1 MIRRPIIAALV
12 LTTAF
17 SVSLANAQQT
27 ASFKSFTAFRNVVPD
42 IDFFA
47 SSRQAIAPYEKPAG
61 EAMAKLKQLFG
72 ANLPKG
78 AIFIC
83 STQVQKDAVY
93 EPKVIR
99 SGYSW
104 SLTVETPEVRAQAML
119 ARIKSQMGNDV
130 PAEVR
135 DRIQK
140 MQPEMMANAQ
150 KDTVTLIAQQIA
162 YAVIQTLMDKELQY
176 RSSRL
181 EDMGKSPLPDWL
193 DIGIAS
199 YASGVNTAFSYLK
212 QNMDQTFPIEDVLS
226 MARPFVASASGQNG
240 GGGRSGGGNFGGAAG
255 GGMPGGGQGG
265 FPGGGRSMGGFN
277 GGGPGGFPGGFPGG
291 GGGMGGFGG
300 EGGQRGQ
307 RGGQQRQM
315 SKDEQDRT
323 IFDGQALT
331 LFSFLLEKI
340 GIDKVK
346 ELIKQAQEGKETREY
361 LSRPDVLGSDFAKIE
376 EAWTAWVKAQK

>member
-12 LTTAF
+12 LATAF

-61 EAMAKLKQLFG
+61 EAIAKLRQLFG

-93 EPKVIR
+93 EPKVLR

-104 SLTVETPEVRAQAML
+104 SLTAETPEVRAQAML
-119 ARIKSQMGNDV
+119 ARIKSQMGDDV
-130 PAEVR
+130 PAEIR
-135 DRIQK
+135 DRMQK
-140 MQPEMMANAQ
+140 MQPEMMANAERQ
-150 KDTVTLIAQQIA
+150 MVSAVTQQIA
-162 YAVIQTLMDKELQY
+162 YAVIQTLLNKELQY

-181 EDMGKSPLPDWL
+181 DDMGKSPLPDWL

-226 MARPFVASASGQNG
+226 MARPFVASSSGQNG
-240 GGGRSGGGNFGGAAG
+240 GGGGGRSG

-265 FPGGGRSMGGFN
+265 FPGAAEAWAGLA
-277 GGGPGGFPGGFPGG
+277 GGGQGGFPGG
-291 GGGMGGFGG
+291 GRSRAVLP
-300 EGGQRGQ
+300 EVARVVSPAVA
-307 RGGQQRQM
+307 RVVSPAALAARADSAANAVD
-315 SKDEQDRT
+315 SKDKCPRMNRTERFLMDRPLPS
-323 IFDGQALT
+323 FP
-331 LFSFLLEKI
+331 FSLK
-340 GIDKVK
+340 
-346 ELIKQAQEGKETREY
+346 R
-361 LSRPDVLGSDFAKIE
+361 
-376 EAWTAWVKAQK
+376 